1 MAAPPPPP
9 LGIEAVGHNPARLWG
24 LTSEERL
31 RRIAA
36 ALGLKAGE
44 ESPHILANMDFVFDP
59 SWLKWVA
66 ERPGHALTREGEP
79 VLAHCIDEASAD
91 EIRRAMIEHRAPAA
105 SPALILI
112 AQETFGAQ
120 HDRQLRK
127 RDEPYIERLTDDNA
141 PAIERTTYYAAY
153 KGVTDLLTKYLWPEW
168 ALHLTRLA
176 ARLGLSPNI
185 VTLVGAAFCLAAGI
199 AFYRGDYWPG
209 LAAALVFMV
218 LDTVDGKL
226 ARCTITSSRIGDLL
240 DHGIDLIHP
249 LLWWWAWGVGLAAYG
264 RPLDPYV
271 FWIAMAALV
280 GSYLVQRAI
289 EGLFILWF
297 RIHIHVWE
305 RLDMRFR
312 LVTARRNPNMVL
324 LFASLVLGRPDIGLV
339 AVASWTVLSCLFHLV
354 RIAQARLHRRRA
366 PVISWLERQ

>member
-1 MAAPPPPP
+1 MASQPPR
-9 LGIEAVGHNPARLWG
+9 GIEAVGHNVARLWG

-31 RRIAA
+31 RRIGDT
-36 ALGLKAGE
+36 LGLGASDE
-44 ESPHILANMDFVFDP
+44 MPRVLANLNFAFDP

-66 ERPGHALTREGEP
+66 EHPGHVVTREGEP
-79 VLAHCIDEASAD
+79 VLAHCTDHASAD
-91 EIRRAMIEHRAPAA
+91 EIRRAMIECRPAA
-105 SPALILI
+105 SPATASI
-112 AQETFGAQ
+112 AQEDFGEQ

-127 RDEPYIERLTDDNA
+127 REQPFIERLTADRA
-141 PAIERTTYYAAY
+141 AAIERRTYYAAY

-176 ARLGLSPNI
+176 ARLGLSPNA
-185 VTLVGAAFCLAAGI
+185 VTFIGACFCVAAGV

-209 LAAALVFMV
+209 IAAALIFMV

-226 ARCTITSSRIGDLL
+226 ARCTITSSRIGDVL
-240 DHGIDLIHP
+240 DHGIDLVHP
-249 LLWWWAWGVGLAAYG
+249 LIWWWAWGIGLHAYG
-264 RPLDPYV
+264 LPLDRGLFLIV
-271 FWIAMAALV
+271 MAALV
-280 GSYLVQRAI
+280 GGYIVQRAI

-305 RLDMRFR
+305 RLDTHFR

-324 LFASLVLGRPDIGLV
+324 LFASLLVGRPDIGLI
-339 AVASWTVLSCLFHLV
+339 AVAGWTVLSCLFHFV

-366 PVISWLERQ
+366 PVVSWLER